1 MSQVQIAKKI
11 SNKLFADLPIGAAV
25 RIAGTVH
32 SYTVE
37 EGDYGEYK
45 RFRGE
50 FAMSHNG
57 GTFMAGTAFL
67 PEIAADLL
75 AAGVVR
81 GSTEAVDGFKGLEFA
96 IDLFKRADADSRNGR
111 GYTWAVKPVIAPAVA
126 TSRAL
131 ALLAA
136 PGNPELSAPAANPEQ
151 VEMVVEDVAEV
162 TPEAT
167 ESVKPGKGKR

>member
-50 FAMSHNG
+50 FAMSHKG
-57 GTFMAGTAFL
+57 ETFMAGTAFL

-75 AAGVVR
+75 AAGVVQ
-81 GSTEAVDGFKGLEFA
+81 GSTEAGDGFKGLEFA
-96 IDLFKRADADSRNGR
+96 IDLFKRADADTRNAR

-131 ALLAA
+131 ALLSA
-136 PGNPELSAPAANPEQ
+136 PGNPELSAPVANPEQ
-151 VEMVVEDVAEV
+151 VEMAVEVGAPGE
-162 TPEAT
+162 T
-167 ESVKPGKGKR
+167 ESVKTGKGKK